1 MISKSGIR
9 FSDKIMRNDKTLGVR
24 FLIRFFDRP
33 FLRLA
38 LIGALAASLGLAACG
53 RKGPLDP
60 PPGASLEGEPQAN
73 MPDLMSRNPTPV
85 GSAATA
91 DNPGVGPD
99 GQPLAPKGPKKQIPL
114 DVLLN

>member
-1 MISKSGIR
+1 VGLLS
-9 FSDKIMRNDKTLGVR
+9 
-24 FLIRFFDRP
+24 RFFHRP
-33 FLRLA
+33 LLRLV

-60 PPGASLEGEPQAN
+60 PPGASLAGEPQAN
-73 MPDLMSRNPTPV
+73 RPDLMSSKPAPIGGRAQDGN
-85 GSAATA
+85 A
-91 DNPGVGPD
+91 GVGPD

>member
-1 MISKSGIR
+1 MSFIG
-9 FSDKIMRNDKTLGVR
+9 
-24 FLIRFFDRP
+24 DRP

-60 PPGASLEGEPQAN
+60 PPGASLEGEPQPNAAPGLISAN
-73 MPDLMSRNPTPV
+73 RGAKPIGGQV
-85 GSAATA
+85 K
-91 DNPGVGPD
+91 DNHPGVD
-99 GQPLAPKGPKKQIPL
+99 ENGQPLAPRGPRKHIPL

>member
-1 MISKSGIR
+1 MSR
-9 FSDKIMRNDKTLGVR
+9 FDA
-24 FLIRFFDRP
+24 RP

-60 PPGASLEGEPQAN
+60 PPGASLEGEPQPDIPGMLSSNPPAPRAN
-73 MPDLMSRNPTPV
+73 V
-85 GSAATA
+85 EG
-91 DNPGVGPD
+91 GQD
-99 GQPLAPKGPKKQIPL
+99 GQPLTAPKGQKKRIPL

>member
-1 MISKSGIR
+1 MPQ
-9 FSDKIMRNDKTLGVR
+9 FE
-24 FLIRFFDRP
+24 
-33 FLRLA
+33 RLFYRLPVIA
-38 LIGALAASLGLAACG
+38 ALAASLALAACG

-73 MPDLMSRNPTPV
+73 MPDLMSSNRSTPI
-85 GSAATA
+85 GGQAQGGNA
-91 DNPGVGPD
+91 GVGPD